1 MIGRVLCA
9 AVLVSALTLCPAVA
23 ATDTASFTQVT
34 WHRDGVLTWGRVE
47 RHTVAPHT
55 IHRLDTRRDPG
66 TSKTVSAGHPGLV
79 EMRVLYAQRD
89 GGPVHRKVVSQEV
102 LRKAQPRI
110 IVDGIGRGPLALFAS
125 HGIMRMT
132 AIAANAIATMRMIAT
147 GYTANC
153 AGCGGMTAIGRRA
166 GYGIVAVDPRLIPL
180 GTRLY
185 IPGYGI
191 AIAGDTG
198 GDIVGYRID
207 LGFDS
212 TRDALMFGR
221 RDITVYRLK

>member
-1 MIGRVLCA
+1 
-9 AVLVSALTLCPAVA
+9 
-23 ATDTASFTQVT
+23 
-34 WHRDGVLTWGRVE
+34 
-47 RHTVAPHT
+47 
-55 IHRLDTRRDPG
+55 
-66 TSKTVSAGHPGLV
+66 
-79 EMRVLYAQRD
+79 MRVLYAQRD
-89 GGPVHRKVVSQEV
+89 GGPVHRTVVSQQV

-132 AIAANAIATMRMIAT
+132 SIAASAIATMRMIAT

-180 GTRLY
+180 GTHLY
-185 IPGYGI
+185 IPGYGM

-198 GDIVGYRID
+198 GDIVGHRID

-212 TRDALMFGR
+212 NRDAMLFGR

>member
-9 AVLVSALTLCPAVA
+9 VVLVSALPLYPAVA
-23 ATDTASFTQVT
+23 ATQTTSFTQVT
-34 WHRDGVLTWGRVE
+34 WHRDGLLTWGRVE
-47 RHTVAPHT
+47 HKTIPAPT
-55 IHRLDTRRDPG
+55 IHQFVAGRDAG
-66 TSKTVSAGHPGLV
+66 SSKTISKGRPGV
-79 EMRVLYAQRD
+79 EELQVFYAQRG
-89 GGPVHRKVVSQEV
+89 GGPVHRTIVSQRVVS
-102 LRKAQPRI
+102 KAQPRI
-110 IVDGIGRGPLALFAS
+110 IVDGIGHGPLALFAS

-132 AIAANAIATMRMIAT
+132 TIARTAIAAMQMIAT

-180 GTRLY
+180 GTHLY
-185 IPGYGI
+185 IPGYGM

-198 GDIVGYRID
+198 GDIVGHRID

-212 TRDALMFGR
+212 TREALLFGR

>member
-9 AVLVSALTLCPAVA
+9 ALLVSALPLYPAVA

-34 WHRDGVLTWGRVE
+34 WHRDGLLTWGRVE
-47 RHTVAPHT
+47 HRAVAPRT
-55 IHRLDTRRDPG
+55 IHRLDTGRDPG
-66 TSKTVSAGHPGLV
+66 TSKTISAGRSGIV
-79 EMRVLYAQRD
+79 EVHVLYAQRG
-89 GGPVHRKVVSQEV
+89 GGPVRQTVVSQEV

-132 AIAANAIATMRMIAT
+132 SIAANAIATMRMIAT

-166 GYGIVAVDPRLIPL
+166 GYGIVAVDPHLIPL
-180 GTRLY
+180 GTHLY
-185 IPGYGI
+185 IPGYGM

-198 GDIVGYRID
+198 GDIVGHRID

-212 TRDALMFGR
+212 TRDAMLFGR